1 MIFDTM
7 EHVFKMNMTEL
18 GSFNLV
24 EGAVET
30 SEGLRAARITV
41 ARSAKKFPPDLG
53 SDLNIENRW
62 LRKKSICCVAR
73 QLRRCGAPVV
83 RLTPQFLR
91 ALHLELF
98 TKPSFR

>member
-30 SEGLRAARITV
+30 SEGMRACQDYG
-41 ARSAKKFPPDLG
+41 RSVGEKISP
-53 SDLNIENRW
+53 
-62 LRKKSICCVAR
+62 
-73 QLRRCGAPVV
+73 
-83 RLTPQFLR
+83 
-91 ALHLELF
+91 
-98 TKPSFR
+98 